1 MPRMDQPGRS
11 ISVRFSGRASEY
23 FRIWII
29 GVALSLLTLGVYSAW
44 AKVRTEQYFHR
55 HTWLDGSSF
64 EYLATPRE
72 LLKGR
77 LVLAFWISLLFALQV
92 VYAPLALVGLGVVLL
107 ITPWVVVRS
116 VGFRA
121 QSASFRNVPLSFKS
135 TLRGAYGVFLTSY
148 LTTLLTFGLGYPG
161 ARWRRLEYVLE
172 GLRYGDAPLSWRTT
186 SDDFYRMYLR
196 AALLWLPAGVLI
208 SAGVS
213 HGLEGGALFAT
224 RIVPYGFVFL
234 GTIYL
239 RTEAANLLYGGL
251 RIGNHRLHS
260 AQRFWPSLSLYLSN
274 TLAVLAT
281 LGLAIP
287 WARVRLV
294 RYRIE
299 SLTLEAHGGLAVRSV
314 LDPANRRGYGD
325 AAADLGGI
333 DLGVG

>member
-1 MPRMDQPGRS
+1 MPPMDEPARS
-11 ISVRFSGRASEY
+11 ISLRFSGRAPEY

-64 EYLATPRE
+64 EYLAAPRE
-72 LLKGR
+72 LLRGR
-77 LVLAFWISLLFALQV
+77 LVLACSFCLLFALQV
-92 VYAPLALVGLGVVLL
+92 VYAPAAVIALGVVLL

-121 QSASFRNVPLSFKS
+121 QSTSYRNVPLSLES
-135 TLRGAYGVFLTSY
+135 TLGGVYRTFMMSY
-148 LTTLLTFGLGYPG
+148 LTTLLTCGFAYPG
-161 ARWRRLEYVLE
+161 ARWRRLEYLIE
-172 GLRYGDAPLSWRTT
+172 GLRYGDAPLTWRTT
-186 SDDFYRMYLR
+186 AADFYRMYQR
-196 AALLWLPAGVLI
+196 AALLWLPLAVLI
-208 SAGVS
+208 FARESY
-213 HGLEGGALFAT
+213 GLEGRALFLA
-224 RIVPYGFVFL
+224 RIAPYGFVFL

-239 RTEAANLLYGGL
+239 RAEVANLLYGGL

-260 AQRFWPSLSLYLSN
+260 SQRFWPLLSIYLTN
-274 TLAVLAT
+274 TLAVVGT

-287 WARVRLV
+287 WARVRLA

-299 SLTLEAHGGLAVRSV
+299 SLTLEAHGALEVRSV
-314 LDPANRRGYGD
+314 PGAASRRGYGD